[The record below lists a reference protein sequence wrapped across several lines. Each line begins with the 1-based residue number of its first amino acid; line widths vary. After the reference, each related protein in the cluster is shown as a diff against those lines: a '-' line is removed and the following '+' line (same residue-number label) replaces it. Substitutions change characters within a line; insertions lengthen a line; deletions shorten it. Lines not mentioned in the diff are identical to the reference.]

1 MMGVKPLLRLFGR
14 GGPATPSGRSSH
26 VRNTGLFAV
35 LFLALLATIALT
47 AQAWLASRAQRRAEE
62 EAVRD
67 YARFA
72 ANNYAMDTQRS
83 LRQTALAIFSWL
95 GAKSSRLEADSLF
108 DLSVL
113 QSAAADVKNC
123 QCMWDPQPLYFFRYV
138 PSTNELK
145 TVGPHTPSPM
155 ELSVLRDSVQEDPKT
170 PLFAAPNVLRG
181 AFYLMSFQDSLAGEQ
196 ILLLTALHGVR
207 GAPDAI
213 YGIASS
219 LTSFSPRTFRAV
231 ASMRLLPPS
240 LTKGVDND
248 SLFAVK
254 VFDDHRL
261 VYESRYTT
269 DTMYAGYST
278 LWGEGIKSKSIVQVS
293 ILPSMASRLL
303 IGGMPASRTP
313 LLFALC
319 VLTCALLLSAFLLT
333 RRAQDL
339 AAIRDDF
346 TSSVSHELRTPLAEI
361 MVYAEMLQLGRVSAP
376 GERSHA
382 VSVIVREARHLTHL
396 IDNVLL
402 FSRAS
407 REQPSAPP
415 AHPLPLA
422 PLVHELVRTF
432 APLARRQGISI
443 REQLD
448 ESLAGSISAPVL
460 RHALLNLLDN
470 AAKYAPQS
478 SVITVRTSRHW
489 EQVRICVD
497 DQGPGVPA
505 ADRQRIWE
513 PYVRL
518 SREVTSSSTGSGIG
532 LSVVRHLVER
542 YRGRAWVEDA
552 PDGGARFVIEIPGM
566 SMPRVPETED
576 LPFADSSPIAQ
587 SGD

>member
-1 MMGVKPLLRLFGR
+1 MIGVTFFRRLLGR
-14 GGPATPSGRSSH
+14 GTPTPSRPSPH
-26 VRNTGLFAV
+26 VRATGLLAV
-35 LFLALLATIALT
+35 LALALFATMALT
-47 AQAWLASRAQRRAEE
+47 AQAWIASRAQRRAAE

-72 ANNYAMDTQRS
+72 ANNYAMDTQRA
-83 LRQTALAIFSWL
+83 LRQSALAIFSWL
-95 GAKSSRLEADSLF
+95 GAKSVRLEADSLI
-108 DLSVL
+108 DLRVL
-113 QSAAADVKNC
+113 QDAAADVRAC
-123 QCMWDPQPLYFFRYV
+123 RCMWDPDPLYFFRYV
-138 PSTNELK
+138 PSTNELI
-145 TVGPHTPSPM
+145 TVGPHVPTTI
-155 ELSVLRDSVQEDPKT
+155 EKAVLRDSVRGDPKE

-181 AFYLMSFQDSLAGEQ
+181 AFYMLALQDTLAGEQ
-196 ILLLTALHGVR
+196 LLLLTALHGVH

-213 YGIASS
+213 YGFATS
-219 LTSFSPRTFRAV
+219 LTSFSPHTFHTITT
-231 ASMRLLPPS
+231 MPLLPPS
-240 LTKGVDND
+240 LTKRVAND

-254 VFDDHRL
+254 VLDRNRL
-261 VYESRYTT
+261 VYESSYTK
-269 DTMYAGYST
+269 DTSYAGYAP
-278 LWGEGIKSKSIVQVS
+278 LWGNGVKSRSTVQVS

-303 IGGMPASRTP
+303 IGGMPETRTP
-313 LLFALC
+313 LLLALC
-319 VLTCALLLSAFLLT
+319 VLTCALLTSAYVLT

-361 MVYAEMLQLGRVSAP
+361 MVYAEMLQLGRVNAP

-407 REQPSAPP
+407 RETPTAPP

-422 PLVHELVRTF
+422 PIVHELVRTF
-432 APLARRQGISI
+432 APLARQHRISI

-448 ESLAGSISAPVL
+448 ESLAASISAPVL

-470 AAKYAPQS
+470 AAKYAPPS
-478 SVITVRTSRHW
+478 SVITVSTLRHW
-489 EQVRICVD
+489 ELVRIYVD
-497 DQGPGVPA
+497 DQGAGVPA
-505 ADRQRIWE
+505 SERERIWE

-518 SREVTSSSTGSGIG
+518 PRDVSSSSTGSGIG

-542 YRGRAWVEDA
+542 YHGRAWVEDA
-552 PDGGARFVIEIPGM
+552 PDGGARFVIEVPGM
-566 SMPRVPETED
+566 SMPQASEPVIDWHDER
-576 LPFADSSPIAQ
+576 SPAPQ

>member
-1 MMGVKPLLRLFGR
+1 MMGVKPLRRYFGR
-14 GGPATPSGRSSH
+14 GGPATPSGRSPH

-47 AQAWLASRAQRRAEE
+47 AQAWLASRAQRRAQE
-62 EAVRD
+62 EAIRD

-72 ANNYAMDTQRS
+72 ANNYALDTQRA
-83 LRQTALAIFSWL
+83 LRQTAQAIFSWL

-113 QSAAADVKNC
+113 QNAAADVKNC
-123 QCMWDPQPLYFFRYV
+123 QCMWDPKPLYFFRYV

-145 TVGPHTPSPM
+145 TVGPHTPSSM
-155 ELSVLRDSVQEDPKT
+155 ERGVLRDSVQDDPKT
-170 PLFAAPNVLRG
+170 PLFAAPNLLRG

-219 LTSFSPRTFRAV
+219 LTSFSPYTFRSV

-240 LTKGVDND
+240 LTKGVNND

-254 VFDDHRL
+254 VFDNHRL

-278 LWGEGIKSKSIVQVS
+278 LWGDAVKSKSVVQIS

-313 LLFALC
+313 LLLALC

-407 REQPSAPP
+407 RERPTAPP
-415 AHPLPLA
+415 AHPLSLA

-448 ESLAGSISAPVL
+448 ESLAASISAPVL

-478 SVITVRTSRHW
+478 SVITVRTSLHW

-497 DQGPGVPA
+497 DQGAGVPA

-518 SREVTSSSTGSGIG
+518 PREVTSSSTGSGIG
-532 LSVVRHLVER
+532 LSVVRHLVKR

-552 PDGGARFVIEIPGM
+552 PDGGARFIIEIPGL
-566 SMPRVPETED
+566 SMPGTPGAES
-576 LPFADSSPIAQ
+576 LPFAGSSPIAH

>member
-1 MMGVKPLLRLFGR
+1 LFAR
-14 GGPATPSGRSSH
+14 GGPATPSGRAPH
-26 VRNTGLFAV
+26 VRSTGLFAV
-35 LFLALLATIALT
+35 LVLALLATIALT

-72 ANNYAMDTQRS
+72 ANNYAINTQRS
-83 LRQTALAIFSWL
+83 LRQSAQAIFGWL
-95 GAKSSRLEADSLF
+95 GGKSSRLEADSLY

-113 QSAAADVKNC
+113 QEAVADVKKC
-123 QCMWDPQPLYFFRYV
+123 DCMWDPDPLYFFRYV

-145 TVGPHTPSPM
+145 TVGPHTPSAM
-155 ELSVLRDSVQEDPKT
+155 ERGVLRDSVRGDPKT
-170 PLFAAPNVLRG
+170 PLFAAPGVLRG
-181 AFYLMSFQDSLAGEQ
+181 AFYMMSFQDSLAGEQ
-196 ILLLTALHGVR
+196 ILLLTALHGVK

-213 YGIASS
+213 YGFASS
-219 LTSFSPRTFRAV
+219 LSSFSPTTFR
-231 ASMRLLPPS
+231 MITKMQLLPPS
-240 LTKGVDND
+240 LTKGVKND
-248 SLFAVK
+248 SLFSVK
-254 VFDDHRL
+254 VYDDHRL
-261 VYESRYTT
+261 VYESRDSK
-269 DTMYAGYST
+269 DTLYAGYGS
-278 LWGEGIKSKSIVQVS
+278 LWGYGVKSKSTVQIA
-293 ILPSMASRLL
+293 ILPSMASRLI
-303 IGGMPASRTP
+303 IGGMPETRSP
-313 LLFALC
+313 LLIALC
-319 VLTCALLLSAFLLT
+319 VLTCALLLSAFILT

-407 REQPSAPP
+407 REQPTAPP

-432 APLARRQGISI
+432 APLARQQGISI
-443 REQLD
+443 REHLD
-448 ESLAGSISAPVL
+448 ESLAASISAPVL

-478 SVITVRTSRHW
+478 SVITVSTSQHW

-497 DQGPGVPA
+497 DQGAGVPV

-518 SREVTSSSTGSGIG
+518 PREVSSSSTGSGIG
-532 LSVVRHLVER
+532 LSVVRHLVQR

-552 PDGGARFVIEIPGM
+552 PDGGARFVIEIPGL
-566 SMPRVPETED
+566 SIPE
-576 LPFADSSPIAQ
+576 SSQLFDAGYPEPSPASQ
-587 SGD
+587 GGD

>member
-1 MMGVKPLLRLFGR
+1 MTSFRRFFAR
-14 GGPATPSGRSSH
+14 GPSTSSGRTPH
-26 VRNTGLFAV
+26 VRSTGLFAV
-35 LFLALLATIALT
+35 LLLALLATIALT
-47 AQAWLASRAQRRAEE
+47 AQAWLASRAQRRAAE

-72 ANNYAMDTQRS
+72 ANNYAMESQRA
-83 LRQTALAIFSWL
+83 LRQSALAIFSWL
-95 GAKSSRLEADSLF
+95 GAKSSRLEADSLY
-108 DLSVL
+108 DLAVL
-113 QSAAADVKNC
+113 SDAAADVKGC
-123 QCMWDPQPLYFFRYV
+123 KCMWDPQPLYFFRYV

-145 TVGPHTPSPM
+145 TIGPHTPSPM
-155 ELSVLRDSVQEDPKT
+155 ELDVLRDSIRGDPKT

-181 AFYLMSFQDSLAGEQ
+181 AFYMVSFPDSLVGER

-213 YGIASS
+213 YGFASS
-219 LTSFSPRTFRAV
+219 LSSFSPRTFRAV
-231 ASMRLLPPS
+231 GSMQLLPPS
-240 LTKGVDND
+240 LTRGVKND

-261 VYESRYTT
+261 VYESRYNGDTVYSARSPLWTGNVTT
-269 DTMYAGYST
+269 KAA
-278 LWGEGIKSKSIVQVS
+278 VQVS
-293 ILPSMASRLL
+293 ILPNMASRLL
-303 IGGMPASRTP
+303 IGGMPETRAP
-313 LLFALC
+313 LLFAFC
-319 VLTCALLLSAFLLT
+319 VLSCALLLSAFVIT

-339 AAIRDDF
+339 ASIRDDF

-376 GERSHA
+376 DERSHA

-407 REQPSAPP
+407 REQPTAPP
-415 AHPLPLA
+415 ANPLPLA

-443 REQLD
+443 HEELD
-448 ESLAGSISAPVL
+448 EDLAASISAPVL

-470 AAKYAPQS
+470 AAKYAPPS
-478 SVITVRTSRHW
+478 SVVTVRTSRHW

-497 DQGPGVPA
+497 DRGEGVPTA
-505 ADRQRIWE
+505 ERERIWE

-518 SREVTSSSTGSGIG
+518 PREVTSSSTGSGIG
-532 LSVVRHLVER
+532 LSVVRHLVDR

-552 PDGGARFVIEIPGM
+552 PEGGARFVIEVPGM
-566 SMPRVPETED
+566 TLPRTAEVD
-576 LPFADSSPIAQ
+576 DGSFSIRSPVAQ

>member
-1 MMGVKPLLRLFGR
+1 MIGVTLFPLLFGH
-14 GGPATPSGRSSH
+14 GGPASPTRRTPR
-26 VRNTGLFAV
+26 VKATGLLVV
-35 LFLALLATIALT
+35 LMLALLATVALT
-47 AQAWLASRAQRRAEE
+47 AQALIASRSQRRAAE

-67 YARFA
+67 YSRFA
-72 ANNYAMDTQRS
+72 ANNYALGTQRA

-95 GAKSSRLEADSLF
+95 GGKSSRLEADSLY
-108 DLSVL
+108 DLSLL
-113 QSAAADVKNC
+113 QQAAYDVQHCK
-123 QCMWDPQPLYFFRYV
+123 CMWDPQPLYFFRYV
-138 PSTNELK
+138 PSTKQL
-145 TVGPHTPSPM
+145 TTAGPHTPSAM
-155 ELSVLRDSVQEDPKT
+155 EMAVLRDSVRGDPKM

-181 AFYLMSFQDSLAGEQ
+181 AFYMMAFQDTVQGEQ
-196 ILLLTALHGVR
+196 ILLLTALHGVK

-213 YGIASS
+213 YGFASS
-219 LTSFSPRTFRAV
+219 INTFAPRTF
-231 ASMRLLPPS
+231 SMITSMQLLPPS
-240 LTKGVDND
+240 LTKGMKND
-248 SLFAVK
+248 SLFSVK
-254 VFDDHRL
+254 VFDHRRL
-261 VYESRYTT
+261 VYESRYAK
-269 DTMYAGYST
+269 DTLYSAYT
-278 LWGEGIKSKSIVQVS
+278 SLWGGGIPTSSMVQVS

-303 IGGMPASRTP
+303 IGGMPETRAP
-313 LLFALC
+313 LLLALC
-319 VLTCALLLSAFLLT
+319 VLTCALLLSAYILT

-361 MVYAEMLQLGRVSAP
+361 MVYAEMLQLGRVNAP
-376 GERSHA
+376 GERTHA

-407 REQPSAPP
+407 REAPTAPP

-432 APLARRQGISI
+432 APLARQHGISI
-443 REQLD
+443 REELD
-448 ESLAGSISAPVL
+448 ESLAASISAPVL

-470 AAKYAPQS
+470 ATKYAPHS
-478 SVITVRTSRHW
+478 SVITVSTIRHW

-497 DQGPGVPA
+497 DQGAGVPVSER
-505 ADRQRIWE
+505 DRIWE

-518 SREVTSSSTGSGIG
+518 ARDVSSSSTGSGIG

-542 YRGRAWVEDA
+542 YHGRAWVEDA

-566 SMPRVPETED
+566 SVPH
-576 LPFADSSPIAQ
+576 FAAIDEAPYAERSPAAH

>member
-1 MMGVKPLLRLFGR
+1 M
-14 GGPATPSGRSSH
+14 
-26 VRNTGLFAV
+26 
-35 LFLALLATIALT
+35 
-47 AQAWLASRAQRRAEE
+47 
-62 EAVRD
+62 RD

-72 ANNYAMDTQRS
+72 ANNYAMSTQRS
-83 LRQTALAIFSWL
+83 LRQSALAIFSWL
-95 GAKSSRLEADSLF
+95 GAKSSRLEADSLY

-113 QSAAADVKNC
+113 QEAAADVKRC
-123 QCMWDPQPLYFFRYV
+123 ECMWDPQPLYFFRYV
-138 PSTNELK
+138 PSKNELK

-155 ELSVLRDSVQEDPKT
+155 EMAVLRDSVRGDPKE

-181 AFYLMSFQDSLAGEQ
+181 AFYLMSFQDSLAGEK

-213 YGIASS
+213 YGFASS
-219 LTSFSPRTFRAV
+219 LSSFAPRTFHEIG
-231 ASMRLLPPS
+231 MMQLLPPS
-240 LTKGVDND
+240 LTKEMKND

-254 VFDDHRL
+254 VFDGHRL
-261 VYESRYTT
+261 IYESRYAG
-269 DTMYAGYST
+269 DTQYSGYSE
-278 LWGEGIKSKSIVQVS
+278 LWGHGVKTKSVVQVT
-293 ILPSMASRLL
+293 ILPPMASRML
-303 IGGMPASRTP
+303 IDGMPQTRAP
-313 LLFALC
+313 LLLALC
-319 VLTCALLLSAFLLT
+319 VLSCALLLSAFIIT

-339 AAIRDDF
+339 SAIRDDF

-407 REQPSAPP
+407 REPPTAPP

-443 REQLD
+443 REELD
-448 ESLAGSISAPVL
+448 ETLAAAISAPVI

-478 SVITVRTSRHW
+478 SVITVRTSLHW
-489 EQVRICVD
+489 EHVRICVD
-497 DQGPGVPA
+497 DQGAGVPP
-505 ADRQRIWE
+505 ADRDRIWE

-518 SREVTSSSTGSGIG
+518 PREVTSASTGSGIG
-532 LSVVRHLVER
+532 LSVVRHLVQR

-552 PDGGARFVIEIPGM
+552 PDGGARFVIEVPGM
-566 SMPRVPETED
+566 SIARGAEPEDESFTDRPAVVE
-576 LPFADSSPIAQ
+576 

>member
-1 MMGVKPLLRLFGR
+1 MMGVKPLRRLFGR
-14 GGPATPSGRSSH
+14 GGPATPSGRSPH

-62 EAVRD
+62 DAVRD

-113 QSAAADVKNC
+113 QNAAADVKNC

-155 ELSVLRDSVQEDPKT
+155 ELGVLRDSVQEDPKT
-170 PLFAAPNVLRG
+170 PLFSAPNVLRG
-181 AFYLMSFQDSLAGEQ
+181 AFYMMSFQDSLAGEQ

-231 ASMRLLPPS
+231 ASMRMLPPS
-240 LTKGVDND
+240 LTKGVKND

-254 VFDDHRL
+254 VFDSHRL

-269 DTMYAGYST
+269 DTLYAGYST
-278 LWGEGIKSKSIVQVS
+278 LWGDGIKSKSVVQVS

-303 IGGMPASRTP
+303 IGGIPATRTP

-407 REQPSAPP
+407 REQPTAPP

-566 SMPRVPETED
+566 SMPGPPETEN
-576 LPFADSSPIAQ
+576 LPFADSSPIAH

>member
-1 MMGVKPLLRLFGR
+1 MIGVTPLRRLFAR
-14 GGPATPSGRSSH
+14 GGPATPSGRAPH
-26 VRNTGLFAV
+26 VRSTGLLAV
-35 LFLALLATIALT
+35 LVLALLATIALT
-47 AQAWLASRAQRRAEE
+47 AQAWLASRAQRRSAE

-72 ANNYAMDTQRS
+72 ANNYSMDTQRA
-83 LRQTALAIFSWL
+83 LRQSAQAIFTWL

-113 QSAAADVKNC
+113 QEAAADVKKC
-123 QCMWDPQPLYFFRYV
+123 ECMWDPEPLYFFRYV
-138 PSTNELK
+138 PTTTELK
-145 TVGPHTPSPM
+145 TVVPHTPSAM
-155 ELSVLRDSVQEDPKT
+155 EQGVLRDSVRGDPKM

-181 AFYLMSFQDSLAGEQ
+181 AFYMMSFQDTLAGEQ
-196 ILLLTALHGVR
+196 ILLLTALHGVK

-213 YGIASS
+213 YGFASS
-219 LTSFSPRTFRAV
+219 LSSFAPRTFSAIT
-231 ASMRLLPPS
+231 SMQLLPPS
-240 LTKGVDND
+240 LTKGVKND
-248 SLFAVK
+248 SLFSVK

-261 VYESRYTT
+261 VYESRDAR
-269 DTMYAGYST
+269 DTLYAGYSS
-278 LWGEGIKSKSIVQVS
+278 LWGSGVKSRSIVQIS
-293 ILPSMASRLL
+293 IRPTMASRLL
-303 IGGMPASRTP
+303 IGGMPETRSP
-313 LLFALC
+313 LLIALC
-319 VLTCALLLSAFLLT
+319 VLTCALLLSAYILT

-407 REQPSAPP
+407 REQPTAPP

-432 APLARRQGISI
+432 APLARQQGISI
-443 REQLD
+443 REELD
-448 ESLAGSISAPVL
+448 ESLAASISAPVL

-497 DQGPGVPA
+497 DQGAGVPA
-505 ADRQRIWE
+505 AERQRIWE

-518 SREVTSSSTGSGIG
+518 PREVSSSSTGSGIG
-532 LSVVRHLVER
+532 LSVVRHLVQR

-552 PDGGARFVIEIPGM
+552 PDGGARFVIEVPGM
-566 SMPRVPETED
+566 SIPETSQRFDTEY
-576 LPFADSSPIAQ
+576 PVHSPATQ